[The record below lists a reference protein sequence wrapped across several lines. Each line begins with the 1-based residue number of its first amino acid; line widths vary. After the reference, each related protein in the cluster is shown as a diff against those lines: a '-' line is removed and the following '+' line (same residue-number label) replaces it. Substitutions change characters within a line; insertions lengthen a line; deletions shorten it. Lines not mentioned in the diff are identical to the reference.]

1 MPENKL
7 ASLSLPDL
15 LSCAHPPPKEYNR
28 TWKGKKQKT
37 WSGKVSR
44 YWTVFYLMG
53 NEIVFYTE
61 TKIGSFVQK
70 QNTFKNVQFCPTF
83 RFQAFLRIF
92 CFMLETK
99 SPFQYHHHF
108 QICLCFRFNRKMRE
122 MFLLLVLFLCFFQ

>member
-15 LSCAHPPPKEYNR
+15 LSCAHPPPKEHNR
-28 TWKGKKQKT
+28 TWKGRKQEKT
-37 WSGKVSR
+37 WSGNVSR

-70 QNTFKNVQFCPTF
+70 QNTLINVPFLKL
-83 RFQAFLRIF
+83 RFQASNFF
-92 CFMLETK
+92 FM
-99 SPFQYHHHF
+99 FQYHHHF
-108 QICLCFRFNRKMRE
+108 QIFLCFGFNRKMRE
-122 MFLLLVLFLCFFQ
+122 MFLLLVLFLLSLQ